1 MKKDSKKILQ
11 GILIG
16 GGVVIVCL
24 LSFFVSMNSKD
35 DTTTSSNDIEETS
48 RDSNTIMANAQKES
62 TSIPESEKKKLT
74 EIDISKYLDLYSG
87 SEKSLV
93 LIARPTCS
101 YCQIAEPIIRNVA
114 YKYDIEVN
122 YLNTD
127 ELSESDEAELV
138 RSDDYFSSGYGTP
151 LLLVVSDKKIVDKVD
166 GLTDSIGYKE
176 FFTKNGFINE

>member
-1 MKKDSKKILQ
+1 MKKDSKNILQ

-16 GGVVIVCL
+16 GGVILVCL
-24 LSFFVSMNSKD
+24 LSFFVSMNSKE
-35 DTTTSSNDIEETS
+35 DTTTTKTTKETT
-48 RDSNTIMANAQKES
+48 RDSNTIMTNAQKES
-62 TSIPESEKKKLT
+62 TSISESEQKKLT

-87 SEKSLV
+87 SKKSLV
-93 LIARPTCS
+93 LIARPTCG

-114 YKYDIEVN
+114 YKYDIDIN

-127 ELSESDEAELV
+127 ELSESDEEELI

>member
-1 MKKDSKKILQ
+1 MKKNNKKILQ

-16 GGVVIVCL
+16 GGVILVCL

-35 DTTTSSNDIEETS
+35 DTTTATTNETS
-48 RDSNTIMANAQKES
+48 RDSNTIMANAQQESSSITEKEQ
-62 TSIPESEKKKLT
+62 KKLT
-74 EIDISKYLDLYSG
+74 EIDISKYLDLYAG

-101 YCQIAEPIIRNVA
+101 YCQVAEPIIRNVA
-114 YKYDIEVN
+114 YKYDIDVN

-127 ELSESDEAELV
+127 ELSESDEQELV
-138 RSDDYFSSGYGTP
+138 SSDDYFSAGYGTP

-176 FFTKNGFINE
+176 FFTKNGFIKE